1 MKKLLQPITM
11 PHWLQD
17 FLFTIPRVVC
27 GYLLTTDFGAAKFG
41 LPWSPLDNNLGFFEV
56 AFWFPNDVAAYGGI
70 FALFPA
76 FFAWMG
82 AFSEAVGGLFL
93 LFGFQTRI
101 ASFLILCTMLVA
113 VFMQQFSNGLW
124 NMLPAL
130 GFLWVSLFTTVLG
143 SGRFGI
149 DFLFSKKYYTEID
162 A

>member
-1 MKKLLQPITM
+1 MKKLLQSIPM
-11 PHWLQD
+11 PHWIQD
-17 FLFTIPRVVC
+17 FLLMIPRVVC
-27 GYLLTTDFGAAKFG
+27 GYLLTSNFGAAKFG
-41 LPWSPLDNNLGFFEV
+41 LPWSPPDNNLGLFEV
-56 AFWFPNDVAAYGGI
+56 AFWFPNDVSTYGGI

-113 VFMQQFSNGLW
+113 VFMQQFNNGMW
-124 NMLPAL
+124 NMLPAT
-130 GFLWVSLFTTVLG
+130 GFLWVSLYTMILG

-149 DFLFSKKYYTEID
+149 DFIITKSLSK
-162 A
+162 